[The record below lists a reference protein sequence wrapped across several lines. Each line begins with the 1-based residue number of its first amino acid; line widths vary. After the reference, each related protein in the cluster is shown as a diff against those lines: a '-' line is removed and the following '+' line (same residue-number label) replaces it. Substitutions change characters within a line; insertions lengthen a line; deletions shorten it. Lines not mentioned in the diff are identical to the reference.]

1 MSENVFKI
9 EGTLD
14 EQYIGL
20 LPQIK
25 AIISGEKNTIANMA
39 NVVAVLKSQ
48 FDWFWIGFYIVDNDE
63 LVVGPYQGP
72 LACTR
77 IKKGRGVCGK
87 SWETETSILVKDVNA
102 FPDHI
107 ACSSLSKSEI
117 VIPVF
122 KDNSIIAILDVD
134 SEEINFF
141 TETDLKY
148 LTAIAALI

>member
-9 EGTLD
+9 EGNLE

-20 LPQIK
+20 LPQIE
-25 AIISGEKNTIANMA
+25 AIISDEKNAIANMA
-39 NVVAVLKSQ
+39 NIAAVLKTQ
-48 FDWFWIGFYIVDNDE
+48 FNWLWVGFYIVNNDE

-87 SWETETSILVKDVNA
+87 SWETETAILVKDVNS

-107 ACSSLSKSEI
+107 ACSSLSRSEI
-117 VIPVF
+117 VIPIF
-122 KDNSIIAILDVD
+122 KDNAVCAILDVD
-134 SEEINFF
+134 SEELNFF

-148 LTAIAALI
+148 LTAISALI

>member
-1 MSENVFKI
+1 MSENLLKV
-9 EGTLD
+9 EGNL
-14 EQYIGL
+14 EKQYQGL
-20 LPQIK
+20 LPQIE
-25 AIISGEKNTIANMA
+25 AIISGEKNMIANMA
-39 NVVAVLKSQ
+39 NISAVLKSQ
-48 FDWFWIGFYIVDNDE
+48 FDWFWVGFYIVNNDE

-72 LACTR
+72 LACTK

-102 FPDHI
+102 FPGHI

-122 KDNSIIAILDVD
+122 KDNSVIAILDVD
-134 SEEINFF
+134 SEEIDFF

-148 LTAIAALI
+148 LTAIAELL